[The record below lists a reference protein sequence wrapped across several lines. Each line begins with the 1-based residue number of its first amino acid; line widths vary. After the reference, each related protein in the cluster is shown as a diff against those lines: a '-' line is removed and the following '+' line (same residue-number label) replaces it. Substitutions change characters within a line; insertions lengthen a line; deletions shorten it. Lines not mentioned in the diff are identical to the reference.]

1 MRAISKILVG
11 ATACALLAGCATRS
25 AQPPAVPEVPSA
37 SRLEVTVHTGTLAG
51 TQEAGVLAFKGIPYA
66 APPVGKLRWKP
77 PQPAAPWTGVRE
89 AKAYGH
95 DCMQKPFARD
105 AAPLRTK
112 PSEDCLYLNVW
123 RPDNAKKKLPVMVW
137 VHGGG
142 FVNGGSSP
150 AIYDGAHFAQDG
162 IVFVSFN
169 YRLGRFGFFG
179 FPALTKEDPNGLH
192 GDYGYMD
199 QIAALKW
206 VRANIA
212 AFGGNPNDVTVFGE
226 SAGGGSVHMLLTSP
240 LARGLFERAAIE
252 SGGGRGNLMGPRR
265 LSKNL
270 PGNPSAETIGVNF
283 AKSVGIDGT
292 GPKALARLRALPAS
306 KIVDGLN
313 MGRMRPRSGPPTY
326 SGPIQD
332 GKIVTMS
339 PEQSYEAGDE
349 VKVPI
354 LIGANS
360 ADLGIFRPKTK
371 KEAFASFGPEAKAAR
386 KAYDPTGKASLR
398 AISWEIGM
406 DRLMVEPARF
416 TVREFSA
423 EDLPAYEYRFSY
435 VAQAEQDAL
444 NKSAFAA
451 MMGIKGAPHASEIP
465 YAFDTVKDA
474 LYGKGVTAADEAA
487 AKKMHAYW
495 VNFAKTGNPNGGS
508 LPHWPVYSRKADMLM
523 NFTQQGPKA
532 MKDPWKAQ
540 LDVVA
545 KQANAQKKAA
555 TNDKRHSS

>member
-1 MRAISKILVG
+1 MRTISKVVLSTI
-11 ATACALLAGCATRS
+11 ACALLAGCATY
-25 AQPPAVPEVPSA
+25 APQPPVSPEA
-37 SRLEVTVHTGTLAG
+37 SSRSGPEVTVKTGTLAG
-51 TQEAGVLAFKGIPYA
+51 THEAGVLAFKGIPYA
-66 APPVGKLRWKP
+66 APPIGKLRWEP
-77 PQPAAPWTGVRE
+77 PQLAASWTGVRE
-89 AKAYGH
+89 AKTYAH
-95 DCMQKPFARD
+95 DCMQKPFPED

-137 VHGGG
+137 IHGGG

-179 FPALTKEDPNGLH
+179 FPALTKEDPGGLH
-192 GDYGYMD
+192 GNYGYMD

-206 VRANIA
+206 VRANIS
-212 AFGGNPNDVTVFGE
+212 AFGGDPNDVTVFGE

-252 SGGGRGNLMGPRR
+252 SGGGRSNLMGPRR
-265 LSKNL
+265 LSKDL
-270 PGNPSAETIGVNF
+270 PGTPSAETIGVNF

-292 GPKALARLRALPAS
+292 GPKALAELRALPAD
-306 KIVDGLN
+306 KVLAGLN
-313 MGRMRPRSGPPTY
+313 MGTTRQRSGPPTY
-326 SGPIQD
+326 AGPIQD
-332 GKIVTMS
+332 GRIVTMS
-339 PEQSYEAGDE
+339 PEQAYEAGDE
-349 VKVPI
+349 AKVPI

-360 ADLGIFRPKTK
+360 ADLSIFRPKTK
-371 KEAFASFGPEAKAAR
+371 KEAFASFGPEAEAAR

-398 AISWEIGM
+398 AIAWEIGM
-406 DRLMVEPARF
+406 ERLMVEPARF

-423 EDLPAYEYRFSY
+423 QGLPAYEYRFSY
-435 VAQAEQDAL
+435 VAPAEQDAID
-444 NKSAFAA
+444 KSAFAA

-474 LYGKGVTAADEAA
+474 NYGAGVTAADEAIA
-487 AKKMHAYW
+487 EKMHAYW
-495 VNFAKTGNPNGGS
+495 VNFAKTGDPNGSS
-508 LPHWPVYSRKADMLM
+508 LPHWPAYTRKADALM

-532 MKDPWKAQ
+532 MKDPWKTQ

-545 KQANAQKKAA
+545 KQADTSKKIAGK
-555 TNDKRHSS
+555 NNNHSS